1 MTGTQYRRL
10 IARYVLHNFGSR
22 GIQIYEEVPA
32 GTSIIGKQRRVD
44 LLIVQQ
50 TKQTAIAVEC
60 KYQDSVG
67 TVDEKIP
74 YALNDLAALP
84 MPGVIAYAGIGFS
97 EGVLH
102 LLQGSAKAAFCL
114 PQPNLR
120 SQQRRQGDGVDCG
133 TWQLDHFLAMTLGWW
148 DVLTGAKHALDAQ
161 RTLLD
166 ETT

>member
-67 TVDEKIP
+67 TVNEKFHTLSTILP
-74 YALNDLAALP
+74 RCRCQGLLHTRALGLAR
-84 MPGVIAYAGIGFS
+84 AYCTCCR
-97 EGVLH
+97 VPRKPH
-102 LLQGSAKAAFCL
+102 SASRNPTCVH
-114 PQPNLR
+114 N
-120 SQQRRQGDGVDCG
+120 S
-133 TWQLDHFLAMTLGWW
+133 
-148 DVLTGAKHALDAQ
+148 GAKGMESIVVRGSLI
-161 RTLLD
+161 TSWP
-166 ETT
+166 